1 MDYINQPMVETL
13 PVIWNKLCQF
23 FIWLFTADSN
33 EKCNFY
39 KVMILSILVF
49 FVMDIWILYLYR
61 DNDKSVFFNAF
72 CALAANLIDIL
83 MLVFLIEITF
93 R

>member
-1 MDYINQPMVETL
+1 MDFINKPMVETL

-23 FIWLFTADSN
+23 IIWLFTNDPS

-39 KVMILSILVF
+39 KMLISFILFLSVYDIYLIFTYSKNIFYNFLGVIASNIIVIASI
-49 FVMDIWILYLYR
+49 IL
-61 DNDKSVFFNAF
+61 F
-72 CALAANLIDIL
+72 
-83 MLVFLIEITF
+83 IELTF

>member
-1 MDYINQPMVETL
+1 MDFINQPMVETL

-23 FIWLFTADSN
+23 FIWLFTNDPS

-39 KVMILSILVF
+39 KMLISFILFLSVYDIYLIFTYSKNIFYNFLGVIASNIIVIASI
-49 FVMDIWILYLYR
+49 IL
-61 DNDKSVFFNAF
+61 F
-72 CALAANLIDIL
+72 
-83 MLVFLIEITF
+83 IELTF